1 MRELARSMASFSWAM
16 SLFGVEQMTNLL
28 APHRAVDA
36 FGAMARSAE
45 GVLGPRLR
53 SAFQTGDRLQRSVMD
68 LSFGLVG
75 LGPSARRGDT
85 GQASLKNRVGS
96 MGFEL
101 LQLGTDTV
109 YWMTGTAWQQ
119 QQGVS
124 GWGPIPPLPEA
135 ARET

>member
-16 SLFGVEQMTNLL
+16 SLFGVEQMANLL
-28 APHRAVDA
+28 APQRAVEA
-36 FGAMARSAE
+36 FGAVARSAE

-53 SAFQTGDRLQRSVMD
+53 SAFQTGDRLQRSMVD
-68 LSFGLVG
+68 LSFGLMG
-75 LGPSARRGDT
+75 LGPPARRGDA
-85 GQASLKNRVGS
+85 GPADLRHRAGNL
-96 MGFEL
+96 GFEL

-109 YWMTGTAWQQ
+109 YWMTGAAWQQ

-124 GWGPIPPLPEA
+124 GWGPVPPLPEA